1 MPYCSEKDM
10 PKRWNDS
17 MAPQKGLCLKVLF
30 FFSDD
35 DDFLLT
41 SISLNVSC
49 ISWQMQVKSIQKQIS
64 ILSASLNSQDAEA
77 KANAQAEIDKLQQEL
92 INVCAG
98 VSIQL

>member
-1 MPYCSEKDM
+1 
-10 PKRWNDS
+10 
-17 MAPQKGLCLKVLF
+17 
-30 FFSDD
+30 
-35 DDFLLT
+35 
-41 SISLNVSC
+41 
-49 ISWQMQVKSIQKQIS
+49 MQVKSIQKQIS